1 LDAEEAAAGENDM
14 RDSLDSVTKQISSIA
29 ISESPVTA
37 TPSTNV
43 VGNSQPES
51 SAPDPDKKIRALKK
65 KVILSFSLNM
75 SAHLLLKN

>member
-43 VGNSQPES
+43 VGTHNRSHQLQTQTRKFE
-51 SAPDPDKKIRALKK
+51 
-65 KVILSFSLNM
+65 
-75 SAHLLLKN
+75 H